1 MQDAKKAGIS
11 NYELAK
17 EYTQSANRLI
27 MHTKGLTSAAST
39 NLVSPAVSTTAV
51 KETDTDE
58 SAYSYSSSGES
69 DNEDSKPPKKKKKQ
83 NKKRGS
89 AKKNRK
95 VVAFL
100 LVCILHVYLCTFY
113 VHTCVLNACVLV

>member
-58 SAYSYSSSGES
+58 SAYSYSSAGES
-69 DNEDSKPPKKKKKQ
+69 DNEDSKPRTKKKKPAMERWEKEDRK
-83 NKKRGS
+83 KKRS
-89 AKKNRK
+89 
-95 VVAFL
+95 
-100 LVCILHVYLCTFY
+100 Y
-113 VHTCVLNACVLV
+113 